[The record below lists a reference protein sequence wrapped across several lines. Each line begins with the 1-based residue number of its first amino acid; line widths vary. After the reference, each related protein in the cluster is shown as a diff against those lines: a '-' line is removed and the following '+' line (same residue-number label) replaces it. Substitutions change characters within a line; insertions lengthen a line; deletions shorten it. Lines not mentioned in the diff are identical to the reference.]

1 MKNPE
6 RLKNVFKQ
14 IDSKYSKDYLK
25 EIAQSICDNSIDRI
39 TINKILKKHS
49 IDNYK
54 SYKSEFLD
62 IILDYIGI
70 VLNDDIITEDE
81 LSNCDQL
88 KLIFKIEEGDFYKYK
103 FTEINKILLKQLF
116 KLYLD
121 NTINKEEALQKVA
134 MQKLFDLSYDQFNE
148 FDLLEAELA
157 LKRGA
162 DISELDIFI
171 KNFSRKK

>member
-1 MKNPE
+1 MKHSD
-6 RLKNVFKQ
+6 RLKKAFKE
-14 IDSKYSKDYLK
+14 IEEKSHKVYLK
-25 EIAQSICDNSIDRI
+25 E
-39 TINKILKKHS
+39 

-134 MQKLFDLSYDQFNE
+134 LQKLFDLSYDQFNE
-148 FDLLEAELA
+148 FDLHEAEHA
-157 LKRGA
+157 LERGA
-162 DISELDIFI
+162 DVNELDIFI
-171 KNFSRKK
+171 RNFAKKK